1 MIPKLYQKDG
11 TTLIGDLINCIECL
25 VEEERNGI
33 FEVTFQ
39 YPNTESISSSLV
51 YDNIVIC
58 DANDTLKNQKF
69 RIYDTRR
76 MMNNTIE
83 VYARH
88 ISFDLAYDY
97 INSIDITNQSC
108 EYALNTIFRS
118 SQFST
123 GYVGH
128 SDIVNAQN
136 YKISNCNAL
145 EAIAGKQGSIIDTY
159 GTGAEILRDNTDIYV
174 LNRRGNDNEVS
185 IEYAKNMT
193 GFELQENTDD
203 LITRIIPFATYTP
216 EGGEQT
222 RVQGTAVDSSYINNY
237 SHPFIAE
244 LDFSDKFEEKEVPT
258 TSKLTI
264 MAQRYFE
271 ENKCDLP
278 KQNWKIEFIPLS
290 KCVGYE
296 SIEDAISL
304 CDTVTI
310 RDTRYGVDTK
320 AKVIKTVYDV
330 LRERYDSME
339 LGEPRT
345 TLGDIVNTGS
355 EKGEQGPPGPQG
367 PKGEDGNIGDFPDSV
382 PAKPVL
388 TTTLLGFASIQLD
401 WTYENKP
408 YYWYEVYA
416 SKTKDFTPN
425 VFDIVHKGQT
435 SSFLF
440 QAKPGETW
448 YFRVCGVNSYDHR
461 SEFSDQIE
469 VNTVLVDNLENYF
482 TTAAIGQAVVGSLT
496 ADYMTAGI
504 LKGQWIDAKN
514 LSVTDGNGKRTLDI
528 DSFGNVNLDVT
539 TLKIGSN
546 NIESIYQTKS
556 DAQANNDAI
565 YNTYASKTELSQTS
579 NSILST
585 VSSTYQ
591 TKSDAQASN
600 DAIYRTYATKSE
612 LSQESDNVRA
622 IFTQAGAYNLI
633 YNGDFKNGLNNW
645 TLSGPNLNY
654 IGIEYGTVSP
664 NNNVSARIYGT
675 IGQEASI
682 KQSIDVATEE
692 AITVSY
698 WMYTASWGVDGSTG
712 VDGTTNPYRNLQMI
726 ITYSDNSTAVFGIS
740 EWQTNINTWEK
751 FIFTAYPTKKTKSI
765 EIGLYNRDTSRAIFY
780 TDIMVEYGIQATRF
794 TPNPN
799 EIMDGIIRLDKNG
812 ITVLQGNNKSV
823 LDSQALKFYEN
834 DVPYSK
840 IEGGALEF
848 TDSIGGR
855 VSRMGRYIFSDSGAY
870 VNMLQSYYG
879 QATAIGAIQA
889 TTDTEPI
896 INYISASIDTMLSSN
911 YYIKQGG
918 NIFGTW
924 VHNQLWFRPYSQYNY
939 AYPGGVISTYNNED
953 FNIHGNDN
961 LHLGVLAGWEMKTG
975 LSIVEDPT
983 AANGCHIRANG
994 PFDLNGFAIYGGQIV
1009 TSLETQSAAVY
1020 ALRTMA
1026 LDEGTT
1032 NQYTED
1038 ICEAY
1043 STSSLTKGEI
1053 HWTNR
1058 ETYNTTPDFDDETKY
1073 TCYVEIPYYMAENIE
1088 NDYHVNITPI
1098 SFGQYRVAERNPY
1111 YFIVESLEDDF
1122 MFTFEVVAKKIEK
1135 ADTNNVVVANQQYT
1149 PTVEDQT
1156 GTGLYIDQ

>member
-11 TTLIGDLINCIECL
+11 TTLIGNLTNCIECL

-33 FEVTFQ
+33 FEITLT
-39 YPNTESISSSLV
+39 YPNEEIASSLV
-51 YDNIVIC
+51 YDNIIIC

-76 MMNNTIE
+76 MMNDTID

-118 SQFST
+118 SQFSA

-145 EAIAGKQGSIIDTY
+145 EAIAGKEGSIIDTY

-185 IEYAKNMT
+185 IEYAKNLT

-222 RVQGTAVDSSYINNY
+222 RVQGSAVDSSYIGNY

-244 LDFSDKFEEKEVPT
+244 LDFSDKFEDNEVPT
-258 TSKLTI
+258 TAKLNT

-310 RDTRYGVDTK
+310 RDTRYSINTK

-425 VFDIVHKGQT
+425 LFDIIHKGQT

-461 SEFSDQIE
+461 SGFSDQKE
-469 VNTVLVDNLENYF
+469 VITTKVDDLSNYF
-482 TTAAIGQAVVGSLT
+482 TTAAIGHAVVGSLT

-504 LKGQWIDAKN
+504 LKGNWIDAKN

-528 DSFGNVNLDVT
+528 DSYGNVALDVT
-539 TLKIGSN
+539 TFKINSN
-546 NIESIYQTKS
+546 DISDNLSNITSRLTTAENKITPT
-556 DAQANNDAI
+556 AI
-565 YNTYASKTELSQTS
+565 KN
-579 NSILST
+579 T
-585 VSSTYQ
+585 VSEDFYTKGQ
-591 TKSDAQASN
+591 TDTAF
-600 DAIYRTYATKSE
+600 ATKSE
-612 LSQESDNVRA
+612 VTQTADELQIA
-622 IFTQAGAYNLI
+622 ISKTGVPNLI
-633 YNGDFKNGLNNW
+633 TNGDFSSQLKFWYPWNSTTVYETSGAKKVHVSPTSTSGTITFGVQLPAFDVEQGKTYTVAFWVESNKISILNYNWLMNGGEGIQRIGNVEFSTTDGVMVRCSITFTSLYTRNVNIMLGYEGTYSSDIYFRIAESCCYEGTVAYPYKKSDNEIYSGITFVDMEGLGVKHTDGSISKLTAEELQFTNTLQQKKMAIKKGTLYAYDINSGALLGMFSSNRVGDMYKGVTTGIAGSSHYYAIGVTGELADTDELSMTPYILIAQQDLTNFLGKDIINAGINFMNTNTIFHKPAVFKVSPIFPDGVTFDINGTFTNLYFQNN
-645 TLSGPNLNY
+645 TAYLESNLNL
-654 IGIEYGTVSP
+654 
-664 NNNVSARIYGT
+664 
-675 IGQEASI
+675 
-682 KQSIDVATEE
+682 
-692 AITVSY
+692 IT
-698 WMYTASWGVDGSTG
+698 
-712 VDGTTNPYRNLQMI
+712 
-726 ITYSDNSTAVFGIS
+726 
-740 EWQTNINTWEK
+740 
-751 FIFTAYPTKKTKSI
+751 
-765 EIGLYNRDTSRAIFY
+765 
-780 TDIMVEYGIQATRF
+780 
-794 TPNPN
+794 
-799 EIMDGIIRLDKNG
+799 
-812 ITVLQGNNKSV
+812 
-823 LDSQALKFYEN
+823 
-834 DVPYSK
+834 
-840 IEGGALEF
+840 GG
-848 TDSIGGR
+848 
-855 VSRMGRYIFSDSGAY
+855 
-870 VNMLQSYYG
+870 SYYG
-879 QATAIGAIQA
+879 GGLYGEDTTSIGYKLNGAYTDVIKLYTSIQEIDFLRPLNMNDFGIFNGYIA
-889 TTDTEPI
+889 SGSDIRVKHDVDEFTNWEDYYNFYMSLKPKTFKYNSDENEETHIGLIAQEVNESISENNLNSENLSIIKTVKDENMDNGKKYNIVYQELISLNMKMIQKHEKEIQELKTIISQQQEI
-896 INYISASIDTMLSSN
+896 IN
-911 YYIKQGG
+911 
-918 NIFGTW
+918 
-924 VHNQLWFRPYSQYNY
+924 QL
-939 AYPGGVISTYNNED
+939 
-953 FNIHGNDN
+953 
-961 LHLGVLAGWEMKTG
+961 
-975 LSIVEDPT
+975 
-983 AANGCHIRANG
+983 
-994 PFDLNGFAIYGGQIV
+994 
-1009 TSLETQSAAVY
+1009 
-1020 ALRTMA
+1020 
-1026 LDEGTT
+1026 
-1032 NQYTED
+1032 
-1038 ICEAY
+1038 
-1043 STSSLTKGEI
+1043 LTDK
-1053 HWTNR
+1053 
-1058 ETYNTTPDFDDETKY
+1058 
-1073 TCYVEIPYYMAENIE
+1073 
-1088 NDYHVNITPI
+1088 
-1098 SFGQYRVAERNPY
+1098 
-1111 YFIVESLEDDF
+1111 
-1122 MFTFEVVAKKIEK
+1122 
-1135 ADTNNVVVANQQYT
+1135 
-1149 PTVEDQT
+1149 
-1156 GTGLYIDQ
+1156 

>member
-11 TTLIGDLINCIECL
+11 TTLIGALTNCIECL

-58 DANDTLKNQKF
+58 DANDTLKNQRF

-128 SDIVNAQN
+128 SDIINAQN

-159 GTGAEILRDNTDIYV
+159 GTGAEILRDNTDIHV

-185 IEYAKNMT
+185 IEYAKNLT
-193 GFELQENTDD
+193 GFELQEDTDD

-216 EGGEQT
+216 EGGQQT
-222 RVQGTAVDSSYINNY
+222 RVQGSTIDSQYINNY

-244 LDFSDKFEEKEVPT
+244 LDFSDKFEDNEVPT
-258 TSKLTI
+258 PAKLNT
-264 MAQRYFE
+264 MAQLYFE

-310 RDTRYGVDTK
+310 KDTRYNINTK

-345 TLGDIVNTGS
+345 TLGDIVNTGN

-401 WTYENKP
+401 WTYDNKP

-425 VFDIVHKGQT
+425 LFDIVHKGQT

-482 TTAAIGQAVVGSLT
+482 TTAAIGSAVVGSLT

-504 LKGQWIDAKN
+504 LKGNWIDAKN

-528 DSFGNVNLDVT
+528 DSYGNVNLDVN
-539 TLKIGSN
+539 TLKIQS
-546 NIESIYQTKS
+546 EDVATKS
-556 DAQANNDAI
+556 LV
-565 YNTYASKTELSQTS
+565 TQTA
-579 NSILST
+579 NSIT
-585 VSSTYQ
+585 SSVEE
-591 TKSDAQASN
+591 N
-600 DAIYRTYATKSE
+600 LNNNYATKS
-612 LSQESDNVRA
+612 LVTQTADSITSIFSQS
-622 IFTQAGAYNLI
+622 GAYNLI

-645 TLSGPNLNY
+645 SLNGPDLTY
-654 IGIEYGTVSP
+654 IGVEYGTISP

-675 IGQEASI
+675 IGQEASL
-682 KQSIDVATEE
+682 KQSVDVYTQE

-698 WMYTASWGVDGSTG
+698 WMYTANWGVDGIEG
-712 VDGTTNPYRNLQMI
+712 IDGTTNPFRNLQMI
-726 ITYSDNSTAVFGIS
+726 ITYTDNTTDVFGIP
-740 EWQTNINTWEK
+740 EWQININTWEK
-751 FIFTAYPTKKTKSI
+751 FTFTAYPTKKTKSI
-765 EIGLYNRDTSRAIFY
+765 EIGLYNRDTSRVVFY

-812 ITVLQGNNKSV
+812 ITVLQGNNKSL

-834 DVPYSK
+834 DIPYSR

-889 TTDTEPI
+889 STDNEPI
-896 INYISASIDTMLSSN
+896 VNYISASIDTMLSSN

-918 NIFGTW
+918 NIFQTW
-924 VHNQLWFRPYSQYNY
+924 VHNQLWFRPYSEYNY
-939 AYPGGVISTYNNED
+939 AYPGGVISTYNNAD

-961 LHLGVLAGWEMKTG
+961 LHLGILAGWEMKTG

-983 AANGCHIRANG
+983 AANGCHIKANG

-1009 TSLETQSAAVY
+1009 NSVDATSPQTY
-1020 ALRTMA
+1020 ALMTA
-1026 LDEGTT
+1026 SEEESYSDPTSKTIT
-1032 NQYTED
+1032 NIYGVQSVD
-1038 ICEAY
+1038 N
-1043 STSSLTKGEI
+1043 GDVR
-1053 HWTNR
+1053 WTDR
-1058 ETYNTTPDFDDETKY
+1058 ETYFTSEVETGVY
-1073 TCYVEIPYYMAENIE
+1073 ECYIEMPWWIAQNLE
-1088 NDYHVNITPI
+1088 NDYHVNITPTNGFFQYYI
-1098 SFGQYRVAERNPY
+1098 SERDPY
-1111 YFIVESLEDDF
+1111 YFIVRSDKDS
-1122 MFTFEVVAKKIEK
+1122 MGFTFELVGKLLEKNTTANNASISGDQYLASDLKEPEAANIITKQEDIIE
-1135 ADTNNVVVANQQYT
+1135 AANNLNEYK
-1149 PTVEDQT
+1149 
-1156 GTGLYIDQ
+1156 

>member
-11 TTLIGDLINCIECL
+11 TTLIGVLTNCIECL

-39 YPNTESISSSLV
+39 YPNTESIATSLV

-58 DANDTLKNQKF
+58 DANDTLKDQKF

-88 ISFDLAYDY
+88 ISFDLAYDH
-97 INSIDITNQSC
+97 IDSIDITNQSC

-145 EAIAGKQGSIIDTY
+145 EAIAGKRGSIIDTY

-174 LNRRGNDNEVS
+174 YNKRGNDNEVS
-185 IEYAKNMT
+185 IEYAKNLT

-216 EGGEQT
+216 EGGTQT
-222 RVQGTAVDSSYINNY
+222 RVDGPSCDSQYINNY

-244 LDFSDKFEEKEVPT
+244 IDFSDKFENNETPT
-258 TSKLTI
+258 TSKLATL
-264 MAQRYFE
+264 ASKYFN

-310 RDTRYGVDTK
+310 KDTRYNINTK

-425 VFDIVHKGQT
+425 LFDIVHKGQT

-469 VNTVLVDNLENYF
+469 VITTKVDNLSNYF
-482 TTAAIGQAVVGSLT
+482 TTAAIGSAVVGSLT

-504 LKGQWIDAKN
+504 LKGNWIDAKN
-514 LSVTDGNGKRTLDI
+514 LSVTDGNGKRTLDV

-539 TLKIGSN
+539 SFKLHSTPIQEV
-546 NIESIYQTKS
+546 IEDSV
-556 DAQANNDAI
+556 NENV
-565 YNTYASKTELSQTS
+565 
-579 NSILST
+579 NSILNVFKDGVLT
-585 VSSTYQ
+585 DVEKKILKEKKALLLQ
-591 TKSDAQASN
+591 EKEDV
-600 DAIYRTYATKSE
+600 
-612 LSQESDNVRA
+612 LSQVA
-622 IFTQAGAYNLI
+622 AL
-633 YNGDFKNGLNNW
+633 K
-645 TLSGPNLNY
+645 
-654 IGIEYGTVSP
+654 
-664 NNNVSARIYGT
+664 NNVGLANT
-675 IGQEASI
+675 
-682 KQSIDVATEE
+682 TE
-692 AITVSY
+692 
-698 WMYTASWGVDGSTG
+698 
-712 VDGTTNPYRNLQMI
+712 L
-726 ITYSDNSTAVFGIS
+726 
-740 EWQTNINTWEK
+740 
-751 FIFTAYPTKKTKSI
+751 
-765 EIGLYNRDTSRAIFY
+765 
-780 TDIMVEYGIQATRF
+780 
-794 TPNPN
+794 
-799 EIMDGIIRLDKNG
+799 
-812 ITVLQGNNKSV
+812 
-823 LDSQALKFYEN
+823 
-834 DVPYSK
+834 
-840 IEGGALEF
+840 
-848 TDSIGGR
+848 
-855 VSRMGRYIFSDSGAY
+855 
-870 VNMLQSYYG
+870 
-879 QATAIGAIQA
+879 
-889 TTDTEPI
+889 
-896 INYISASIDTMLSSN
+896 
-911 YYIKQGG
+911 
-918 NIFGTW
+918 
-924 VHNQLWFRPYSQYNY
+924 
-939 AYPGGVISTYNNED
+939 
-953 FNIHGNDN
+953 DN
-961 LHLGVLAGWEMKTG
+961 LVN
-975 LSIVEDPT
+975 S
-983 AANGCHIRANG
+983 
-994 PFDLNGFAIYGGQIV
+994 
-1009 TSLETQSAAVY
+1009 
-1020 ALRTMA
+1020 
-1026 LDEGTT
+1026 
-1032 NQYTED
+1032 
-1038 ICEAY
+1038 
-1043 STSSLTKGEI
+1043 
-1053 HWTNR
+1053 
-1058 ETYNTTPDFDDETKY
+1058 
-1073 TCYVEIPYYMAENIE
+1073 E
-1088 NDYHVNITPI
+1088 NDYIN
-1098 SFGQYRVAERNPY
+1098 SY
-1111 YFIVESLEDDF
+1111 
-1122 MFTFEVVAKKIEK
+1122 
-1135 ADTNNVVVANQQYT
+1135 NVVI
-1149 PTVEDQT
+1149 EE
-1156 GTGLYIDQ
+1156 IDKILGGA